1 MGKKRKKWTGGFILG
16 IFIILFIPPLIVNGL
31 PSQQPGDLEELETK
45 INKEVEEYF
54 QSDFIALLLGDQS
67 KVRDP
72 LSITYEG
79 VVPIKG
85 KITYEVSDNR
95 MRDLDQY
102 EREWLY
108 IDFIFYFDKEGGI
121 LDIKYEGESGDQ
133 TRFTKEEIDGWV
145 RNQLL
150 DIQDKYY
157 DFTIEQQGIAI
168 FYVDMAQTGIAFRN
182 GECVGQFGMDIYKA
196 DKGHTFLQRATFSH
210 RELYA
215 EEIRGEYGDYNF
227 DGDMDIRMVWRGH
240 SMQDEDAIGYHYWIY
255 DKATG
260 MFEEDSTLPSL
271 YKPIFLEKRKTVYEP
286 DFEYGWADEV
296 HSKLQYVNG
305 ALQLVSQLKVIIDA
319 EGDVTAAI
327 EDMAG
332 GESMPKE
339 TWGKGYSSK
348 EWMEE
353 QINVYDCF
361 YGMDVQGQLDKI
373 RGSNAKKEKASYFI
387 NENSLGGIIT
397 YQNHSGRNME

>member
-1 MGKKRKKWTGGFILG
+1 MGKKRKKWIGGFILG

-54 QSDFIALLLGDQS
+54 QSDFIALLLGNQS
-67 KVRDP
+67 KVRDS

-108 IDFIFYFDKEGGI
+108 IDFIFSFDKEGDI

-157 DFTIEQQGIAI
+157 DFTIEQQGIPI
-168 FYVDMAQTGIAFRN
+168 FYVDMAQTGIAFRD

-196 DKGHTFLQRATFSH
+196 D
-210 RELYA
+210 
-215 EEIRGEYGDYNF
+215 
-227 DGDMDIRMVWRGH
+227 
-240 SMQDEDAIGYHYWIY
+240 
-255 DKATG
+255 
-260 MFEEDSTLPSL
+260 
-271 YKPIFLEKRKTVYEP
+271 
-286 DFEYGWADEV
+286 EV
-296 HSKLQYVNG
+296 HSKLQYVND

-327 EDMAG
+327 EDMDG

-353 QINVYDCF
+353 QINVYDGF
-361 YGMDVQGQLDKI
+361 YGMEVQGQLDKI

-387 NENSLGGIIT
+387 NENSLGG
-397 YQNHSGRNME
+397 S